1 LRTLTIPGHG
11 HQRPKTS
18 CVIVMMVRNKNSSDL
33 SNINACVRKAAS
45 NTVTGINDVMC
56 SVDG

>member
-1 LRTLTIPGHG
+1 
-11 HQRPKTS
+11 
-18 CVIVMMVRNKNSSDL
+18 MMVRNKNSSDL
-33 SNINACVRKAAS
+33 SNINACVRNAAS